1 MIRQFIF
8 AQIKCLVTLLLFPHI
23 LPYSRTSVNGRFA
36 CRSIVIDSHHV
47 SAGISGISRRIAFGR
62 RGNYFSNPVAHGV
75 VSEINS
81 RVGLGYA
88 SYFSARSPCDAQVL
102 VVVFYQVAYGIVL
115 VSPSSSLM
123 L

>member
-1 MIRQFIF
+1 MI
-8 AQIKCLVTLLLFPHI
+8 AQLILSQIESLIPLLFSPHV
-23 LPYSRTSVNGRFA
+23 LPYPAASVDGRFG
-36 CRSIVIDSHHV
+36 CRSIVINSHHV

-62 RGNYFSNPVAHGV
+62 RGNYFSNPIAHGV

-81 RVGLGYA
+81 RVRLGYA
-88 SYFSARSPCDAQVL
+88 SYFAFWSPCYGQSFA
-102 VVVFYQVAYGIVL
+102 VVFYQVAYGVVL